1 MLKERSNTY
10 RQHIRQ
16 PELDAES
23 HVTTCGFGNFQ
34 IMLYFAIQEDSKI
47 IESHM
52 RHILLKNLNLRLI
65 KNTSK

>member
-23 HVTTCGFGNFQ
+23 HVTTCGFGNFK

-47 IESHM
+47 IESHETYF
-52 RHILLKNLNLRLI
+52 IEKLKPAHN
-65 KNTSK
+65 KKHK